1 MALRIHRRSVLRG
14 LGGAVVALPFL
25 EAMLPREASAKNG
38 SPCRYVGLFAG
49 LEHRACIPTGTGAT
63 YTMPTGLAS
72 APAPALPVPSLEDLR
87 EHFSIVTGTGIE
99 GTGPSG
105 VTPPGGKAN
114 PHHGNIMKPLLTGY
128 RSTSDSAGGIVTS
141 STPDQLVA
149 DLWGNDTKFRSL
161 QYRVQPVGYR
171 GGTGGLKG
179 VMSYDG
185 SQSLVPQ
192 ASPQLA
198 YESLFTG
205 FVPPDA
211 SPADLEAHQKLIARK
226 LSVLDL
232 LERRADRLI
241 PQLGGYDRQRLE
253 QHFDQIR
260 DLERRLAEV
269 PPPTGGEC
277 QQLPDPGADPSED
290 SYPNTEHGGS
300 AGYSG
305 EDIRGHVMVELV
317 HMALAC
323 DLTRVASIMITQ
335 EQSVMSIAP
344 LFGAN
349 YEMHDVTHN
358 DIPNRNQVWDELT
371 TWHAGFFAKLVD
383 KLANT
388 PEPTGGTMLDSTAVT
403 LTYSGGPTGHGGTNM
418 PILVAGV
425 PSMLRMGE
433 HLALSGHPCQVYQTV
448 LHALGIDEDLGDLP
462 GLQPSMLV

>member
-1 MALRIHRRSVLRG
+1 MSFQPIHRRTMLRG
-14 LGGAVVALPFL
+14 LGGAIVALPFL
-25 EAMLPREASAKNG
+25 EAMLPRRASAANG
-38 SPCRYVGLFAG
+38 NPCRYVAFFAG
-49 LEHRACIPTGTGAT
+49 LEHRACVPSGTGAG
-63 YTMPTGLAS
+63 YTLPTGLAS
-72 APAPALPVPSLEDLR
+72 VPAPALPVPSLEDLR
-87 EHFSIVTGTGIE
+87 DRFSVVSGTGIE

-128 RSTSDSAGGIVTS
+128 RSTTDDNGVVTS

-149 DLWGNDTKFRSL
+149 DLWGTDTKFRSL
-161 QYRVQPVGYR
+161 QYRVQPIGYR
-171 GGTGGLKG
+171 AGTGSVKG
-179 VMSYDG
+179 VLSYDG
-185 SQSLVPQ
+185 SQALVPQ
-192 ASPQLA
+192 TSPQLA
-198 YESLFTG
+198 YESLFSG

-211 SPADLEAHQKLIARK
+211 SPDDLEAHEKLIARK

-232 LERRADRLI
+232 VERRADRLI
-241 PQLGGYDRQRLE
+241 PRLSGYDRRRLE

-260 DLERRLAEV
+260 DLERRLAEI
-269 PPPTGGEC
+269 PPVSGGDC
-277 QQLPDPGADPSED
+277 AQLTDPGPDPTED

-305 EDIRGHVMVELV
+305 EDERGHVMVDLV

-358 DIPNRNQVWDELT
+358 DIPDRSRVWDELT

-383 KLANT
+383 KLSAT
-388 PEPTGGTMLDSTAVT
+388 PEPTGGTMLDTTAVT
-403 LTYSGGPTGHGGTNM
+403 LTYSGGPSGHGGTNM

-433 HLALSGHPCQVYQTV
+433 HISVSGHPCQVFQTV
-448 LHALGIDEDLGDLP
+448 LHALGIDESLGDLP